1 MADESKIPYFFLGL
15 GLGVAAGLLFAPQSG
30 EETRNL
36 LKNRADDGTDYL
48 RRRGEELRDS
58 ATEAMGRGK
67 EAVSD
72 AVEKGRTV
80 VNRQKDQVAAA
91 VEAGK
96 QAYREAMRASAAAGS
111 GEV

>member
-1 MADESKIPYFFLGL
+1 MADDSKFPYFFLGL

-36 LKNRADDGTDYL
+36 LKSRADDGTDYL
-48 RRRGEELRDS
+48 RRRGGELRDS
-58 ATEAMGRGK
+58 ATEAMERGK

-96 QAYREAMRASAAAGS
+96 QAYREAMRAAAAGS